1 MRDIVIYTNVKFQES
16 PSECTMADA
25 ALTGKAA
32 HSSAR
37 ETAVALPSRINAS
50 DAAVISERGRRCSRR
65 GDRGE

>member
-16 PSECTMADA
+16 PSECKM

-65 GDRGE
+65 GERGE